1 VHWTMPPEWWIQ
13 RRLLSLYR
21 EPAAVR
27 GQLPRYVERDSILQ
41 LRRATSVRRMTMG
54 RTLKAMPAS
63 AQERSPKRPS
73 AGRQNAERPS
83 LRFTSVY
90 SALAIVASGVLPL
103 RCTRPRCSAIRVI
116 SPARNYKRSHMLY
129 TLDQWFIDHAVYL
142 SCVRDTDAVTRGRD
156 TRMGPA
162 EPDGIRPLIDAVTYI
177 CSWASR

>member
-1 VHWTMPPEWWIQ
+1 VPKFLTSLTSPIQ
-13 RRLLSLYR
+13 MS
-21 EPAAVR
+21 
-27 GQLPRYVERDSILQ
+27 SIPCMENYNILE
-41 LRRATSVRRMTMG
+41 S

-116 SPARNYKRSHMLY
+116 SPAGRRPKPCMLSS
-129 TLDQWFIDHAVYL
+129 LSWKGHA
-142 SCVRDTDAVTRGRD
+142 
-156 TRMGPA
+156 
-162 EPDGIRPLIDAVTYI
+162 
-177 CSWASR
+177 